1 MTESPMTTRQLN
13 GRVALF
19 TSTRLVL
26 TSVVRMVYPFLAIF
40 ASNLHVDIS
49 RISLAIAFSFIASA
63 AAPFLAPIAD
73 RRGRKTGMLL
83 GISIVLTGTFLAG
96 LIPSYSTLFLVI
108 MLGNLGNNLYLPAMQ
123 AYVGDHVPY
132 QKRGLY
138 LAITELSWALSFVL
152 IIPLAGWI
160 IEVSNWYTPFIL
172 VGILGLVMMFLL
184 WRNLPAD
191 HPEEPPAGNLF
202 SDFKRIFTYAP
213 AILSLAFGVAIC
225 AANEV
230 VNVVFGVWIQTSYGV
245 EIAALGAATLL
256 IGLSEVTGEGLTAYL
271 ADHLGKKRSVALGLV
286 LNAAVCLSLPFFSRS
301 LTGAFIWLFLFYMTF
316 ELAIISS
323 LPLMTE
329 VYPQARAT
337 MMALLIAAFSLGR
350 ALGDLIS
357 PGLFKHGINFNG
369 IAAVGFNILA
379 LVMLSLV
386 HLPAEEAARQAE
398 QVPTDHNQL

>member
-1 MTESPMTTRQLN
+1 MAESPVSFKQLN
-13 GRVALF
+13 SRVALF
-19 TSTRLVL
+19 TTTRLVL

-83 GISIVLTGTFLAG
+83 GISIVLVGTLLAG
-96 LIPSYSTLFLVI
+96 LIPSYTTLFLVI
-108 MLGNLGNNLYLPAMQ
+108 MLGNLGNNLFLPAIQ

-138 LAITELSWALSFVL
+138 LAITELSWALSYVL
-152 IIPLAGWI
+152 IIPLAGWV
-160 IEVSNWYTPFIL
+160 IEMTTWYTPFIL
-172 VGILGLVMMFLL
+172 LGALGLVMMFLI
-184 WRNLPAD
+184 WRILPAD
-191 HPEEPPAGNLF
+191 HPEEPSQGGAF
-202 SDFKRIFTYAP
+202 SDLRRIFTYAP

-245 EIAALGAATLL
+245 QIAALGAATLI
-256 IGLSEVTGEGLTAYL
+256 IGLSELTGEGFTAYL
-271 ADHLGKKRSVALGLV
+271 ADHLGKKRSVALGLI
-286 LNAAVCLSLPFFSRS
+286 LNALVSVSLPLFSRS
-301 LTGAFIWLFLFYMTF
+301 LTGAIIWLFLFYMTF

-329 VYPQARAT
+329 VFPQARAT

-350 ALGDLIS
+350 ALGDLVA
-357 PGLFKHGINFNG
+357 PALFKQGIVFNG
-369 IAAVGFNILA
+369 LAAVGFNILA
-379 LVMLSLV
+379 LVLLSLV
-386 HLPAEEAARQAE
+386 HLPAESRARQAE
-398 QVPTDHNQL
+398 